1 MPATSGVQT
10 LLARAGL
17 RPPDHE
23 LSLGAVLLAAADA
36 AGAAVAARTSLDG
49 AQRTGAEAR
58 ALLRLPR
65 AERVVVVL
73 VDGLGLAQ
81 LRERRGHA
89 PTLRPFLDGARA
101 LCSAFPSTTASS
113 LGLLGTGCAPGLT
126 GMVGYT
132 ARSADGRL
140 GNLVSWTGLGDPA
153 DVQREPTVLEQA
165 SAGGL
170 AVTSVGLRRFDGS
183 GLTRA
188 VLRGARHVG
197 VDDLGERADAAAR
210 ALRAPGL
217 VYLYFGEVDKVGHHT
232 GWTSDAWG
240 DAVTDVDRAIGRL
253 LRIVPRGTL
262 VLVTADH
269 GMVDVDL
276 AHRHDVTAATHLIE
290 DVTMIAGEPRMS
302 HVHVRDGAEPGAVA
316 ERWQDVLGDDAVVL
330 TRDDAVGAGLL
341 GPLAEHVAPTVGD
354 VLVLAT
360 GQATIVDPRTQSAA
374 SLELRGVHGSLTPA
388 ETDVPLVAL
397 TT

>member
-1 MPATSGVQT
+1 MAGVAAR
-10 LLARAGL
+10 LAGAGL
-17 RPPDHE
+17 RVPDPTA
-23 LSLGAVLLAAADA
+23 SLGAVLLAAADA
-36 AGAAVAARTSLDG
+36 AGGDVRARTSLAGDV
-49 AQRTGAEAR
+49 RTGAEAR

-89 PTLRPFLDGARA
+89 PTLRPFVDGARA
-101 LCSAFPSTTASS
+101 LCSAFPSTTAAS
-113 LGLLGTGCAPGLT
+113 LGLLGTGCPPGLT

-132 ARSADGRL
+132 ARAADGRL

-165 SAGGL
+165 AGSGVP
-170 AVTSVGLRRFDGS
+170 VTSVGLARFAGS

-197 VDDLGERADAAAR
+197 ADDLAARADAAAR

-217 VYLYFGEVDKVGHHT
+217 VYLYVGEVDKTGHHE
-232 GWTSDAWG
+232 GWTSDAWA
-240 DAVTDVDRAIGRL
+240 DAVADVDRMLGRL
-253 LRIVPRGTL
+253 LRVVPRGTL

-276 AHRHDVTAATHLIE
+276 ARRHDVAADPRLAE
-290 DVTMIAGEPRMS
+290 GVALVAGEPRMTHL
-302 HVHVRDGAEPGAVA
+302 HVVPGVAPRDVA
-316 ERWQDVLGDDAVVL
+316 DRWQDVLGDDAVVL
-330 TRDDAVGAGLL
+330 EGDDAVGAGLL
-341 GPLAEHVAPTVGD
+341 GPVAAHVRPTIGD

-360 GQATIVDPRTQSAA
+360 GRASVVDPRTQSAA
-374 SLELRGVHGSLTPA
+374 SLGLRGVHGSLTPA

>member
-1 MPATSGVQT
+1 MPPAAPV
-10 LLARAGL
+10 LDRLAQAGL
-17 RPPDHE
+17 RAPDHE

-36 AGAAVAARTSLDG
+36 AGADVGARTTLDG
-49 AQRTGAEAR
+49 GRRTGADAR
-58 ALLRLPR
+58 TLLRLPR

-81 LRERRGHA
+81 VRERRGHA

-132 ARSADGRL
+132 ARAADGRL

-165 SAGGL
+165 AAAGL
-170 AVTSVGLRRFDGS
+170 PVTSVGLRRFDGS

-197 VDDLGERADAAAR
+197 VDDLGARADAVAR
-210 ALRAPGL
+210 ALRKPGL
-217 VYLYFGEVDKVGHHT
+217 VYLYFGEVDKVGHHE

-240 DAVTDVDRAIGRL
+240 DALADVDRAIGRL
-253 LRIVPRGTL
+253 LRVVPRGTL

-269 GMVDVDL
+269 GMVDVDP
-276 AHRHDVTAATHLIE
+276 AHRHDVSAAPHLT
-290 DVTMIAGEPRMS
+290 DAVAFVAGEPRMTHL
-302 HVHVRDGAEPGAVA
+302 HVADGVSPETVA
-316 ERWQDVLGDDAVVL
+316 DRWQDTLGDDAVVL
-330 TRDDAVGAGLL
+330 TRSEAVGAGLL
-341 GPLAEHVAPTVGD
+341 GAVAPHVEPTIGD

-360 GQATIVDPRTQSAA
+360 GRATVVDPRSQSAA
-374 SLELRGVHGSLTPA
+374 SLELRGVHGSLTHA
-388 ETDVPLVAL
+388 ETDVPFIAL
-397 TT
+397 TA

>member
-1 MPATSGVQT
+1 MTPRAVVLDRLVG
-10 LLARAGL
+10 AGL
-17 RPPDHE
+17 RVPDHE
-23 LSLGAVLLAAADA
+23 ASLGAVLLAAADA
-36 AGAAVAARTSLDG
+36 AGAEVAARTASG
-49 AQRTGAEAR
+49 TEARTGAAAR

-73 VDGLGLAQ
+73 VDGLGLEQVRA
-81 LRERRGHA
+81 RRGHV

-101 LCSAFPSTTASS
+101 LCSAFPSTTAAS

-165 SAGGL
+165 AAGGL
-170 AVTSVGLRRFDGS
+170 AVTTVGLRRFDGS

-197 VDDLGERADAAAR
+197 VDDLGARADAAAR
-210 ALRAPGL
+210 ALRTPGL
-217 VYLYFGEVDKVGHHT
+217 VYLYFGEVDKVGHHA

-240 DAVTDVDRAIGRL
+240 DAVADVDRAIGRL
-253 LRIVPRGTL
+253 LRVVPRGTL

-276 AHRHDVTAATHLIE
+276 AHRHEVVDLPGGADDVTL
-290 DVTMIAGEPRMS
+290 VAGEPRMT
-302 HVHVRDGAEPGAVA
+302 HVHVREGVA
-316 ERWQDVLGDDAVVL
+316 PAGFAAAWQDSLGEDAVVL
-330 TRDDAVGAGLL
+330 TRDEAVGAGLF
-341 GPLAEHVAPTVGD
+341 GAVAPHVVPTIGD

-360 GQATIVDPRTQSAA
+360 GRATLVDPRSQSGA
-374 SLELRGVHGSLTPA
+374 SLELRGVHGSLTHA
-388 ETDVPLVAL
+388 ETDVPLIAL
-397 TT
+397 TA

>member
-1 MPATSGVQT
+1 MASVVQT
-10 LLARAGL
+10 RLARAGL
-17 RPPDHE
+17 RSPDHDV
-23 LSLGAVLLAAADA
+23 SLGAVLLAAADA
-36 AGAAVAARTSLDG
+36 AGADVVARTSLDG
-49 AQRTGAEAR
+49 TERTGAEAR

-89 PTLRPFLDGARA
+89 PTLRPFLDDARA

-132 ARSADGRL
+132 ARAADGRL
-140 GNLVSWTGLGDPA
+140 GNFVSWTGLGDPA

-165 SAGGL
+165 AAGGL
-170 AVTSVGLRRFDGS
+170 PVTSVGLSRFAGS

-188 VLRGARHVG
+188 VLRGSRHVG
-197 VDDLGERADAAAR
+197 VDDLGARADAAAR

-217 VYLYFGEVDKVGHHT
+217 VYLYFGEVDKVGHHE

-240 DAVTDVDRAIGRL
+240 DALTDVDRALGRL
-253 LRIVPRGTL
+253 LRVVPRGTL

-269 GMVDVDL
+269 GMVDVDV
-276 AHRHDVTAATHLIE
+276 AHRHDVTAVDRLTE
-290 DVTMIAGEPRMS
+290 DVTLVAGEPRMS
-302 HVHVRDGAEPGAVA
+302 HVHVRDGVDPRDVA
-316 ERWQDVLGDDAVVL
+316 DRWQDALGDDAVVL

-341 GPLAEHVAPTVGD
+341 GAVAPHVVPTVGD

-360 GQATIVDPRTQSAA
+360 GRATVVDPRTQSAA
-374 SLELRGVHGSLTPA
+374 SLGLRGVHGSLTHA
-388 ETDVPLVAL
+388 ETDVPFVAL